1 MSPMQLRSVENRQNQ
16 MRQSIHS
23 LLKIP
28 KQTQENLRLKMLLAV
43 EMLRQRISSRGRAQV
58 M

>member
-1 MSPMQLRSVENRQNQ
+1 MQLRSVENRQNQ